1 MNRACINTYTKGS
14 RVNRTSCIRPFTNNF
29 VQMKSLIIIISI
41 TIILVGCETN
51 ILGPNEGS
59 VTGNITDIYGN
70 PVDGA
75 TVKITYFEINKDG
88 NQTEKSITRASDT
101 DGTYYADVPLA
112 EIGILI
118 SKNGYKDVIFY
129 DYLEQDQST
138 RSFSTVLHGNPTGS
152 DLRVLNNPYH
162 IMEIDTV
169 YIGVNITDEYKFK
182 KQEPYFISLIL
193 VEAETIQKRS
203 YTVEVPFFS
212 SSFKV
217 VNSKIKMR
225 FVENGDTV
233 KPGSYKLNA
242 IIFDSDGLESSPIVT
257 DLIVN

>member
-1 MNRACINTYTKGS
+1 
-14 RVNRTSCIRPFTNNF
+14 
-29 VQMKSLIIIISI
+29 MKSLVFII
-41 TIILVGCETN
+41 TLACILVSCETN

-59 VTGNITDIYGN
+59 VTGYITDIYDN

-101 DGTYYADVPLA
+101 EGMYYADVPLA

-138 RSFSTVLHGNPTGS
+138 RSFSTVLHGNPSGS

-162 IMEIDTV
+162 IMENDTV
-169 YIGVNITDEYKFK
+169 YLGVNITDEYKFK

-193 VEAETIQKRS
+193 VESETIQKRS
-203 YTVEVPFFS
+203 YIVEVPFFS

-217 VNSKIKMR
+217 VNSKIRMR
-225 FVENGDTV
+225 WVENGDTI

-242 IIFDSDGLESSPIVT
+242 IIIDSDGLESSPLIT
-257 DLIVN
+257 DLVVD